1 LLYWLLYQKLYPF
14 FHPFRIF
21 RYLTFRTA
29 FASLTA
35 LLIAL
40 FIGPY
45 VIQKL
50 REFQIGQFIRE
61 DGPQS
66 HLKKSGTPT
75 MGGVLIAIAIL
86 LPTML
91 WSDPANPFVWITVF
105 STLAFGAIGFADD
118 YIKVVQR
125 RSLGLTARAKL
136 LWQGLAGASVAAM
149 LVGLQQFKMFST
161 QLTVPF
167 VKSLRPDL
175 LWHAW
180 PSTVPHLGL
189 LAFLPFV
196 VFITLVLVFSSN
208 AVNLT
213 DGLDGLA
220 IGCTIIAAGALAVL
234 TYVSGHVVFADYLEL
249 QRMPMVGELTVFCGS
264 MVGASIGFLWYNAHP
279 AEIFMGDVG
288 SLALGGAIGT
298 VAVIIRQELLLP
310 FIGGIF
316 ILEAV
321 SVILQVG
328 SYKLRNKKRIFKMA
342 PLHHHFEQCGWSE
355 SKIIVRFW
363 IGALVFAL
371 FALTTLKL
379 R

>member
-1 LLYWLLYQKLYPF
+1 LLYWLLYEKLFPF

-21 RYLTFRTA
+21 RYLTFRTV

-50 REFQIGQFIRE
+50 REFQIGQYIRE
-61 DGPQS
+61 DGPES
-66 HLKKSGTPT
+66 HHKKSGTPT

-86 LPTML
+86 LPTVL
-91 WSDPANPFVWITVF
+91 WSDPANPLVWIAVF
-105 STLAFGAIGFADD
+105 STIAFGAIGFADD
-118 YIKVVQR
+118 YIKVVR
-125 RSLGLTARAKL
+125 RRNLGLTARAKFGY
-136 LWQGLAGASVAAM
+136 QCLAGASVAVL
-149 LVGLQQFKMFST
+149 LVLLEQFKIFST

-167 VKSLRPDL
+167 IKSWRPDMQ
-175 LWHAW
+175 WHW
-180 PSTVPHLGL
+180 LGGIPHLGL
-189 LAFLPFV
+189 LVFLPFV
-196 VFITLVLVFSSN
+196 VFVTLVLVFSSN

-220 IGCTIIAAGALAVL
+220 IGCTIIASGALAVL

-249 QRMPMVGELTVFCGS
+249 QRMPMVGELTVFCGA

-279 AEIFMGDVG
+279 AEIIMGDVG

-328 SYKLRNKKRIFKMA
+328 SYKLRRKRIFKMA
-342 PLHHHFEQCGWSE
+342 PLHHHFELLGWSE
-355 SKIIVRFW
+355 PKIIVRFW

>member
-1 LLYWLLYQKLYPF
+1 
-14 FHPFRIF
+14 
-21 RYLTFRTA
+21 
-29 FASLTA
+29 
-35 LLIAL
+35 
-40 FIGPY
+40 
-45 VIQKL
+45 
-50 REFQIGQFIRE
+50 
-61 DGPQS
+61 
-66 HLKKSGTPT
+66 
-75 MGGVLIAIAIL
+75 MGGVLICIAIL
-86 LPTML
+86 LPTVL

-105 STLAFGAIGFADD
+105 STLAYGAIGFADD

-125 RSLGLTARAKL
+125 RSLGLTVRAKL
-136 LWQGLAGASVAAM
+136 LWQALAGVMVAIA
-149 LVGLQQFKMFST
+149 LVVLDEFKVYST
-161 QLTVPF
+161 RLSVPF
-167 VKSLRPDL
+167 IKSLRPDL
-175 LWHAW
+175 LWHYW
-180 PSTVPHLGL
+180 PSTLPHMALF
-189 LAFLPFV
+189 AFVPFV
-196 VFITLVLVFSSN
+196 LWVVLWLVGTSN

-220 IGCTIIAAGALAVL
+220 IGCTIIAAGALALL

-249 QRMPMVGELTVFCGS
+249 QRMPMVGELTIFCGS

-298 VAVIIRQELLLP
+298 VAILIRQEMLLP

-328 SYKLRNKKRIFKMA
+328 SYKLRNKRRIFKMA
-342 PLHHHFEQCGWSE
+342 PLHHHFEQLGWSE
-355 SKIIVRFW
+355 SKVIVRFW